1 MTDDLHIRAV
11 IEQRR
16 FDVDVTLPG
25 GRTTAVIGAN
35 GAGKSTLIDLVAG
48 GLRPAGG
55 LVRLGGTDLSDV
67 PAHRRRVSILSQQPL
82 LFPHLSVLDNVTFG
96 PRASGTPTA
105 AAAER
110 ARAELAAVGC
120 ADFER
125 RRPAQLSGGQAQR
138 VALAR
143 ALAIDPRVL
152 LLDEPLSALD
162 VAAAGRVRQVLADR
176 LVGRTCLLVTH
187 HPLDVWTLA
196 DHVVV
201 LDAGRV
207 VDQGTPQDVLTRP
220 ATAFVAQLAGLSV
233 LRGRASHDTL
243 TLPDGT
249 QVAGMPQE
257 GWSGSGAGLATVPP
271 DAVALYATPPEGSP
285 RNRWPVT
292 VAAVE
297 PRGAVVRISATLP
310 GGDTLAVDITPAA
323 SAALGLAPG
332 VTCWAIVKATQV
344 SLHPG
349 HD

>member
-1 MTDDLHIRAV
+1 MTDDLRVRAV

-16 FDVDVTLPG
+16 FDIDVTLPA

-35 GAGKSTLIDLVAG
+35 GAGKTTLIDLIAG
-48 GLRPAGG
+48 GLRPPDV
-55 LVRLGGTDLSDV
+55 LVRLGDTDLSAL
-67 PAHRRRVSILSQQPL
+67 PAHRRRISILGQQPL
-82 LFPHLSVLDNVTFG
+82 LFPHLSVLDNVAFG
-96 PRASGTPTA
+96 PRASQTPA
-105 AAAER
+105 PAAAER

-162 VAAAGRVRQVLADR
+162 VAAAGRVRQVLAER
-176 LVGRTCLLVTH
+176 LAGRTCLLVTH

-196 DHVVV
+196 QHVVV
-201 LDAGRV
+201 LEGGRV
-207 VDQGTPQDVLTRP
+207 VDQGTPDHVLSRP
-220 ATAFVAQLAGLSV
+220 VTGFVAQLAGLSV
-233 LRGRASHDTL
+233 LRGRPAGDGL

-249 QVAGMPQE
+249 QVAGMPHE
-257 GWSGSGAGLATVPP
+257 GWDGAEAGLATIPP

-297 PRGAVVRISATLP
+297 PRGAVVRVTVTLS
-310 GGDTLAVDITPAA
+310 GGDGLAVDITAAA
-323 SAALGLAPG
+323 SAAMGLRPG
-332 VTCWAIVKATQV
+332 VSCWAVVKATQV
-344 SLHPG
+344 SLHPAQP
-349 HD
+349 